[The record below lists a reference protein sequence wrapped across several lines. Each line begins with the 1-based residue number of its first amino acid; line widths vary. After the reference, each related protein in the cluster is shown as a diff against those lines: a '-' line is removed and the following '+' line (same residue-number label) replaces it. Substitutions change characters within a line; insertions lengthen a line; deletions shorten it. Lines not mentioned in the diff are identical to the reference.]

1 MNQPVLPAHPGRP
14 GASHPSSGLVV
25 TRLLKRYEDRT
36 AVDRVS
42 FMAPAATCLGLLGPN
57 GAGKS
62 TTLGMLAG
70 VLRPDAG
77 RIELDGA
84 VDPTRQKLRRRIG
97 FVPQGLGVYRELSAE
112 ENLVLFARLH
122 GVRSSDIAA
131 RVTWALDFAG
141 LEDHRAQRVRSFSGG
156 MQRRLNLAC
165 ALLHQPSLLLL
176 DEPTVGVDPQSREHI
191 FRSIEA
197 LKAAGLTI
205 VYSTH
210 YMEEAERL
218 CDRVAI
224 VDRGQVIAEGSTA
237 ELLARHGSRLRVE
250 AEFTNG
256 AELRM
261 AAGAPAF
268 AWSEEP
274 TTRRVVLECD
284 DASEVLERLMLE
296 GEGLR
301 ELTVRRSTLETVFL
315 ALTGKRLRD

>member
-1 MNQPVLPAHPGRP
+1 MNQPVFRAHRRPPA
-14 GASHPSSGLVV
+14 ASPQPGLVV
-25 TRLLKRYEDRT
+25 TGLLKRYEDRT
-36 AVDRVS
+36 AVDGVS
-42 FMAPAATCLGLLGPN
+42 FMVPPATCLGLLGPN

-62 TTLGMLAG
+62 TTMGMLAG

-77 RIELDGA
+77 SIALDGEA
-84 VDPTRQKLRRRIG
+84 DPTRSQLRRRIG
-97 FVPQGLGVYRELSAE
+97 FVPQGLGLYQELSAE
-112 ENLVLFARLH
+112 ENLVLFGRLH
-122 GVRSSDIAA
+122 GVRSSKVLA
-131 RVTWALDFAG
+131 RVAWALDFAG
-141 LEDHRAQRVRSFSGG
+141 LHEHRARRVRSFSGG

-165 ALLHQPSLLLL
+165 ALLHEPALLLL

-197 LKAAGLTI
+197 LKKAGLTI

-218 CDRVAI
+218 CDSVAI
-224 VDRGQVIAEGSTA
+224 VDQGRVIAEGSTA
-237 ELLARHGSRLRVE
+237 ELLARHGSLLRVE
-250 AEFTNG
+250 AEFASG
-256 AELRM
+256 AELRI

-274 TTRRVVLECD
+274 ATRRFVFECE
-284 DASEVLERLMLE
+284 DASEVLERLLLE

-301 ELTVRRSTLETVFL
+301 ELTVRRPTLETVFL